1 MALNTVRNCCAHH
14 SRLWNK
20 TLGTKP
26 MIPRDDTAWHEP
38 HEVGNHK
45 MFGTLTVLSYMLET
59 IAPDTSWKSRL
70 LDLMEERLPREEWR
84 AMGFRDGWEK
94 CPLWSKWLVNEKAD
108 ESFSEESHQ
117 NEGPPVVIC
126 RARDKLGDR
135 RRPCRGR
142 ALR

>member
-1 MALNTVRNCCAHH
+1 MAESWLVALNTVRNCCTHH

-26 MIPRDDTAWHEP
+26 MIPRDDTAWREP

-45 MFGTLTVLSYMLET
+45 MFGTLTVLNYMLET
-59 IAPDTSWKSRL
+59 IAPATSWRSRL

-108 ESFSEESHQ
+108 ESFNEESHQ
-117 NEGPPVVIC
+117 SEGQQ
-126 RARDKLGDR
+126 D
-135 RRPCRGR
+135 
-142 ALR
+142 

>member
-1 MALNTVRNCCAHH
+1 MAESWLVALNTVRNCCAHH

-59 IAPDTSWKSRL
+59 IAPATSWRSRL

-84 AMGFRDGWEK
+84 AMGFGDGFGDKGLRRQLGEVP
-94 CPLWSKWLVNEKAD
+94 CLVKVANQRK
-108 ESFSEESHQ
+108 
-117 NEGPPVVIC
+117 
-126 RARDKLGDR
+126 
-135 RRPCRGR
+135 GR
-142 ALR
+142 